1 MDLNDLT
8 PTGDL
13 PPNHPL
19 VIEALK
25 GIISGPISEL
35 RTKVDGLI
43 TNPSATLRKGEI
55 NYSNILPQQNVVQQ
69 NHQQNIHVTN
79 SQISSN
85 ILDQIAPV
93 QYINS
98 YPNVVERKQEIPV
111 VKTAVVDDNSD
122 QMELGLFKPA
132 EVSDIYKKLFDIE
145 NKLDTIIKY
154 VKINKN

>member
-1 MDLNDLT
+1 MDVTDLI

-43 TNPSATLRKGEI
+43 TNPSSTLKKGEI
-55 NYSNILPQQNVVQQ
+55 NYNNILPQQQNVAPQQ
-69 NHQQNIHVTN
+69 HVIMNN
-79 SQISSN
+79 SQISAN
-85 ILDQIAPV
+85 ILEQIAPV
-93 QYINS
+93 QYINTVQNKVEKRE
-98 YPNVVERKQEIPV
+98 NVTYSAPIP
-111 VKTAVVDDNSD
+111 DDNSD
-122 QMELGLFKPA
+122 QLELGLFKPA
-132 EVSDIYKKLFDIE
+132 EVSDIHKKLFDIE

-154 VKINKN
+154 VKNNKN